1 MFRLDY
7 RGETVTL
14 VLRDGYVTQEFIAL
28 SRQETRS
35 PEEERHLALL
45 KQQMADRLLTPPAM
59 EVYDLG

>member
-1 MFRLDY
+1 M
-7 RGETVTL
+7 

>member
-1 MFRLDY
+1 M
-7 RGETVTL
+7 
-14 VLRDGYVTQEFIAL
+14 TQEFIAL

-35 PEEERHLALL
+35 PEAERHLALL